1 MKFKLPNNVNINK
14 VINWFDSYAVSDA
27 TQNSSVATEKELNW
41 VRIIPFVLLHIAC
54 LCVIWVGWSPIA
66 IIVAMVFYFIRMVG
80 ITAFYHRYFAHKT
93 FKTSRIAQFIFALIG
108 SASTQRGP
116 LWWASHHRHHH
127 YYSDTEEDVHSP
139 RQGIFWSHMGWF
151 LSDKHFKTRLDLI
164 PDFARFKELIILDR
178 FDILVPIISM
188 ALLYSLGS
196 VLNLL
201 IPELGTNGLQMLVW
215 GYVIS
220 TVLLLHATLCI
231 NSLAHTVGSRRF
243 ETKDTSRNNLFLA
256 LITLGEGWHNNH
268 HRFPNSARQGLLW
281 WEIDI
286 SYYLIKLMEK
296 IGIVWDVNPGPN
308 GMQIQHALD
317 SSSKLKTIKKTA

>member
-1 MKFKLPNNVNINK
+1 MKFKLPNNVNINT
-14 VINWFDSYAVSDA
+14 VINWFDSYAVSDE
-27 TQNSSVATEKELNW
+27 TQNNSVAAEKELNW
-41 VRIIPFVLLHIAC
+41 VRIIPFVILHIAC
-54 LCVIWVGWSPIA
+54 LSVIWVGWSPIA
-66 IIVAMVFYFIRMVG
+66 VIVALVFYFIRMVG

-139 RQGIFWSHMGWF
+139 KQGMFWSHMGWF

-164 PDFARFKELIILDR
+164 PDFARYKELIILDR
-178 FDILVPIISM
+178 FDILVPIVSM
-188 ALLYSLGS
+188 ILLYCLGS

-201 IPELGTNGLQMLVW
+201 MPGLGTNGLQMLVW

-231 NSLAHTVGSRRF
+231 NSLAHTLGSRRF
-243 ETKDTSRNNLFLA
+243 ETQDTSRNNLFLA

-268 HRFPNSARQGLLW
+268 HRFPNSARQGLRW

-296 IGIVWDVNPGPN
+296 VGIVWDVNPGPN
-308 GMQIQHALD
+308 DMQIQHALD